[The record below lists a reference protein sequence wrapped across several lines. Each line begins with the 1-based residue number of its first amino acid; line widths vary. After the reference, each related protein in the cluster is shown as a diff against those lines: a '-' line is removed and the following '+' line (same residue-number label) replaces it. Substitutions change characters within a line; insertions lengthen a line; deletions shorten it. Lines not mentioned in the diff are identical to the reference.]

1 MNVMKEIKT
10 IYVAIAVL
18 MIFVLAGFF
27 LLFNSI
33 GTLRGDVENLK
44 LAIYFKEQNGEKNNT
59 ASSTDTTTTTST
71 SSVEAKNPDTTAKED
86 AGTEIS
92 TAIMFEATS
101 TTALLPQTTVTVT
114 VESVIKY
121 ADGTVAVNMRAF
133 TSKASS
139 YAAFDPKSVIQIL
152 NLDGNN
158 QTASDITGK
167 FDSIPPKSASSGTLN
182 FKGLSGRNTI
192 VLQIGTGETMKFY
205 EFDFLKKTY
214 EETTV
219 G

>member
-1 MNVMKEIKT
+1 MNTMKEIKT
-10 IYVAIAVL
+10 IYIAIAVI
-18 MIFVLAGFF
+18 MIFVLARFF

-44 LAIYFKEQNGEKNNT
+44 LAIYFKEQNNGKNDT
-59 ASSTDTTTTTST
+59 ASSTDTAGTTST
-71 SSVEAKNPDTTAKED
+71 PSVETKNPAPTPKED

-92 TAIMFEATS
+92 TAIMFEASS
-101 TTALLPQTTVTVT
+101 TTTLLPQTTLTVT

-121 ADGTVAVNMRAF
+121 TDGTVAVNMRAF
-133 TSKASS
+133 TNKASS

-158 QTASDITGK
+158 QAASDVVGK
-167 FDSIPPKSASSGTLN
+167 FDSIPPKSVSSGTLN

-192 VLQIGTGETMKFY
+192 ILQIGTGETMKFY

-214 EETTV
+214 EETAV